1 MTVYKRS
8 DSPFYLIEFV
18 YKGERHRFSSET
30 TSKAE
35 AQAIE
40 AERKKQL
47 KDEIVNGK
55 LPDMTLEEGMD
66 RYTVEVVKLSKSD
79 GTREL
84 STYRRIAAF
93 FGADTP
99 LSQIT
104 APRVSEFKRELLEE
118 GLKPASINRYTANL
132 RAILRRAQEEWGVL
146 ATVPKISALEA
157 KNGRLRFLDAE
168 EEARLKEHAPVY
180 LRRLITFLIGTGA
193 RRGEALKLTWEHVDL
208 GSNTRAAVTLIDTKN
223 GEDRRVPL
231 PNHVRDLLAAMRA
244 EAGRPAKKDRVF
256 TWVRR
261 GTDETVAYK
270 TDPGTVF
277 DRTRR
282 DAKLDDITIHTLR
295 HTYASRLV
303 MKGVPIAHVSKL
315 LGHRKIQITM
325 RYAHLAPEGLD
336 DAVGVLD

>member
-1 MTVYKRS
+1 MTVYKRP

-47 KDEIVNGK
+47 KDEIVHGK
-55 LPDMTLEEGMD
+55 LTDMTLAEGMD

-84 STYRRIAAF
+84 STYKRLMAF
-93 FGADTP
+93 FGADTL
-99 LSQIT
+99 LSQIS
-104 APRVSEFKRELLEE
+104 AARVSEFKRQLLED
-118 GLKPASINRYTANL
+118 GMKPASINRYTANL
-132 RAILRRAQEEWGVL
+132 RAILYRAQEEWGAL

-157 KNGRLRFLDAE
+157 KNGRLRFLDEE
-168 EEARLKEHAPVY
+168 EEARLLHHAPLY

-193 RRGEALKLTWEHVDL
+193 RRGEALNLTWGDVDL
-208 GSNTRAAVTLIDTKN
+208 ASNARAAVTFIKTKN

-231 PNHVRDLLAAMRA
+231 PNPVRDLLVTMRR
-244 EAGRPAKKDRVF
+244 EAGNPSKKDRVF

-261 GTDETVAYK
+261 GTDEAVAYK
-270 TDPGTVF
+270 TDPKTVF
-277 DRTRR
+277 DRARR
-282 DAKLDDITIHTLR
+282 DAKLEDITIHTLR

-303 MKGVPIAHVSKL
+303 VKGVPIAHVSKL
-315 LGHRKIQITM
+315 LGHRKIQMTM
-325 RYAHLAPEGLD
+325 RYAHLAHQGLD
-336 DAVGVLD
+336 DAVAFLD